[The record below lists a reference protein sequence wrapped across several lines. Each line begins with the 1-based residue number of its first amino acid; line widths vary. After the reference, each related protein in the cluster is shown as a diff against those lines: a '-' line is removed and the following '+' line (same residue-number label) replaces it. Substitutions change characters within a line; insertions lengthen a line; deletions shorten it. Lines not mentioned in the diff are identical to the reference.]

1 MLPSTLLIN
10 KHMKLFFITG
20 NKTLPI
26 CNQVMICNNAR
37 CSQVIGSTQ
46 NMLTHYQIFRNSFFW
61 PFQQALK
68 LPEKE
73 GIYHFP
79 PHVSESLGAAS
90 LKTKIRNQNNW
101 IKGSSF
107 IVCRTIVTLLLIT
120 TFRPHTAGL
129 HQAIVHVDL
138 LSRNFCTTVAVS
150 ELCITKQQFARRHV
164 RHIGLST
171 RSNGGHVGVTNQ
183 SCGS

>member
-46 NMLTHYQIFRNSFFW
+46 NMFTHYQIFRNSFFW

-73 GIYHFP
+73 DIYHFP
-79 PHVSESLGAAS
+79 PHISESFRCNLNENYYQELEQLDSERVQFYRLSYDCHFAIDHDVSIAHC
-90 LKTKIRNQNNW
+90 R
-101 IKGSSF
+101 SSS
-107 IVCRTIVTLLLIT
+107 
-120 TFRPHTAGL
+120 GDS
-129 HQAIVHVDL
+129 VDL

-150 ELCITKQQFARRHV
+150 DLCITKQQFA
-164 RHIGLST
+164 
-171 RSNGGHVGVTNQ
+171 
-183 SCGS
+183 